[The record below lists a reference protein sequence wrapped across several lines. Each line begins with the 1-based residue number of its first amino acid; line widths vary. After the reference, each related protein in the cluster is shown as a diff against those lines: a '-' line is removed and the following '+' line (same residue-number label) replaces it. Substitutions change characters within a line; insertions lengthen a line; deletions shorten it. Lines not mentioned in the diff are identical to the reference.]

1 MSKEHLTYFKVENFK
16 RFDSLELTDI
26 GQFNL
31 VVGDNNVGKTSVLE
45 ALLFDF
51 NRKKCISNL
60 HKTLFLK
67 GLNISPKMV
76 YGPKGEVVEVQYPEE
91 NFLRY
96 IFKKLDRVLA
106 FNIKTEDERDKG
118 SFINIGMSKLPK
130 DDDREF
136 HEESEVSFTGPSPDN
151 RYIRFNY
158 SALYDYPYENHEGYD
173 YGGEQIDKEIEI
185 AGLYEHLLHATN
197 GDFPLISTSL
207 PGYGALPKA
216 YFEQV
221 DLSRKEKKQLIEDMR
236 FLLPEIE
243 DFEVRKVGGEDQ
255 LLVGMKGIDELMP
268 ISIFGESVTRATH
281 ILLEISKYRGKR
293 LMIDEI
299 DTGIH
304 YSRMKNFLK
313 TIFQIADKNEVQL
326 FMTTHSIECQQAF
339 AEVFEAPDMVQHQQN
354 ARQYT
359 LIEKPDGQIT
369 AIKRDW
375 NQLEFALET
384 DNETRGG
391 KLAW

>member
-45 ALLFDF
+45 ALLFDTDR
-51 NRKKCISNL
+51 RKCLANL

-67 GLNISPKMV
+67 GLNIRPKMV

-96 IFKKLDRVLA
+96 LIKDLEKSLNIEFVLRDKA
-106 FNIKTEDERDKG
+106 GKETISILSSGYRQDFEDEY
-118 SFINIGMSKLPK
+118 S
-130 DDDREF
+130 
-136 HEESEVSFTGPSPDN
+136 EESFLGKSPDN
-151 RYIRFNY
+151 RYVRFY
-158 SALYDYPYENHEGYD
+158 VAWPPGPPHKGYD
-173 YGGEQIDKEIEI
+173 EDGVFIDYFDDEGWGAEVS
-185 AGLYEHLLHATN
+185 GLYEHLLQATTN

-207 PGYGALPKA
+207 PGNGSLPKA

-243 DFEVRKVGGEDQ
+243 DFEVRKIGGEDQ

-326 FMTTHSIECQQAF
+326 FMTTHSLECQQAF
-339 AEVFEAPDMVQHQQN
+339 AEVFEAPDMIQHQAKAKQFS
-354 ARQYT
+354 
-359 LIEKPDGQIT
+359 LIENENGQVI
-369 AIKRDW
+369 A
-375 NQLEFALET
+375 NMHNFEQLQYALEIGF
-384 DNETRGG
+384 DTRGG
-391 KLAW
+391 RQG

>member
-31 VVGDNNVGKTSVLE
+31 IVGDNNVGKTSVLE
-45 ALLFDF
+45 ALLFDTD
-51 NRKKCISNL
+51 RKKCMTNL

-67 GLNISPKMV
+67 GLNIRLKLV
-76 YGPKGEVVEVQYPEE
+76 YGTTGEVIEVHYPEE

-96 IFKKLDRVLA
+96 IFKDLKKSIKMHLKFKDLVGSKEITIISSDYKASFERPDA
-106 FNIKTEDERDKG
+106 FALEANYPTFLGK
-118 SFINIGMSKLPK
+118 
-130 DDDREF
+130 
-136 HEESEVSFTGPSPDN
+136 SPDN
-151 RYIRFNY
+151 RYVIFEKKWDEKIGTN
-158 SALYDYPYENHEGYD
+158 AIVVMPKLNT
-173 YGGEQIDKEIEI
+173 EI
-185 AGLYEHLLHATN
+185 AGVYEHQIQTSN
-197 GDFPLISTSL
+197 VDFPLISTSL
-207 PGYGALPKA
+207 PGNNALPKA

-268 ISIFGESVTRATH
+268 ITVFGESVTRATH

-304 YSRMKNFLK
+304 YSRMKHFLK

-326 FMTTHSIECQQAF
+326 FMTTHSLECQQAF
-339 AEVFEAPDMVQHQQN
+339 AEVFEEADMVQHQTR
-354 ARQYT
+354 ARQFT
-359 LIEKPDGQIT
+359 LIEKPDGQVT

-375 NQLEFALET
+375 KQLEFALET